1 MCIFNITHSKKKKK
15 TKAIYYSIYS
25 ISLRGEIIIM
35 NLSKCIYP
43 FFLLMDMECCFQFG
57 AVMNNAAMSILAS
70 CFFLSTSAYF
80 TVGFELRS
88 RISGSCSII
97 YMFCC
102 FINNAKQFSKMIV

>member
-1 MCIFNITHSKKKKK
+1 MICCNICKKGCKKCVSLILHIAKKKK

-70 CFFLSTSAYF
+70 CFFCPQVHTLLLGLNLEVEYPGL
-80 TVGFELRS
+80 V
-88 RISGSCSII
+88 
-97 YMFCC
+97 
-102 FINNAKQFSKMIV
+102 V